1 MRAAA
6 SPPVPETDFVTRAE
20 FEALRRIVI
29 DRIYPPT
36 PVVAP
41 IPVDLEARMTLA
53 EVAKEVGRTART
65 LEGWIH
71 DPRLRV
77 RFKAHLLLC
86 KRAGRWESSRA
97 MLRDWRAAMQPPAS
111 VAWPTRRR
119 STAPGPRRISNP
131 RTSSPGQGP
140 AGDLPANENEKE

>member
-1 MRAAA
+1 MKTQ
-6 SPPVPETDFVTRAE
+6 SPSPTPETDFVTRAE

-41 IPVDLEARMTLA
+41 IDLEARMTLA

-97 MLRDWRAAMQPPAS
+97 MLRDWRAAMRPPAT

-119 STAPGPRRISNP
+119 STAPGPRRISNDT

>member
-1 MRAAA
+1 MRPT
-6 SPPVPETDFVTRAE
+6 SPSPAPETDFVTRAE

-36 PVVAP
+36 PVAP
-41 IPVDLEARMTLA
+41 PIDLEARMTLA

-77 RFKAHLLLC
+77 RFKAHILLC

-111 VAWPTRRR
+111 IAWPAARRH
-119 STAPGPRRISNP
+119 STAPGPRRIHT
-131 RTSSPGQGP
+131 RTPSPGQDA
-140 AGDLPANENEKE
+140 AGGFPENVNTKE